1 MNPKLYF
8 LLILLFKF
16 QPSQAQN
23 LHSFS
28 EETLLG
34 QSLPN
39 LYSASIPLL
48 PEVGKAFEEMQKEAR
63 KAGIEL
69 EIVSAYRSY
78 ERQQRIWNRK
88 YTSNAKQGLSPEKK

>member
-23 LHSFS
+23 QPSFS
-28 EETLLG
+28 QETLLG

-63 KAGIEL
+63 KESDEDQEL
-69 EIVSAYRSY
+69 MY
-78 ERQQRIWNRK
+78 ETKFLQANRK
-88 YTSNAKQGLSPEKK
+88 ADEIKQSIQSNFNSLFS